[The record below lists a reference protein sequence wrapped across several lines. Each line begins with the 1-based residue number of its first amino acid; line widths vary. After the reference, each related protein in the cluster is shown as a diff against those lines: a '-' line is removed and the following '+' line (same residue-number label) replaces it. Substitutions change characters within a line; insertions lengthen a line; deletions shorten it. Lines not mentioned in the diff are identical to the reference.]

1 MSPSHALDLI
11 RDKNLHMLTDSC
23 LGGQF
28 SNDERTELVH
38 LASRCLK
45 YEPQGRPN
53 PNPLVAALISLQKDI
68 KVPSHLLIGIL
79 HGAVAKNG
87 FDSYTHLRK
96 AWV

>member
-28 SNDERTELVH
+28 SNDGRTELVH

-45 YEPQGRPN
+45 YEPQGP
-53 PNPLVAALISLQKDI
+53 PYPKPLVAALISLQKDI
-68 KVPSHLLIGIL
+68 
-79 HGAVAKNG
+79 
-87 FDSYTHLRK
+87 
-96 AWV
+96 